1 MKMVLV
7 FDTDDASGMR
17 SSMKIMQTILR
28 EYSTQ
33 WSESDPKFGK
43 IEFIKMLRD
52 LQAYNEIEE
61 DKGQAIHR
69 RRLETKAKWWIL
81 QSTMEGTAP
90 MRKQDAW
97 GNPILRVGDI
107 VKSTI
112 LDDDPGT
119 VTKIVQVNANGA
131 YVVAVK
137 WFSWNNSATSEE
149 YVNDLKIVSGA

>member
-61 DKGQAIHR
+61 DKGQDIKSLRHFKR
-69 RRLETKAKWWIL
+69 FTEEVWKQKQNGGYYKAQWK
-81 QSTMEGTAP
+81 AP
-90 MRKQDAW
+90 RQ
-97 GNPILRVGDI
+97 
-107 VKSTI
+107 
-112 LDDDPGT
+112 
-119 VTKIVQVNANGA
+119 
-131 YVVAVK
+131 
-137 WFSWNNSATSEE
+137 
-149 YVNDLKIVSGA
+149 